1 MASTKYSPKPMT
13 AAARARANSA
23 AAAKAVA
30 PKKLTPVKGLKR
42 IKSKE
47 ELKGPIKIDTNPKPV
62 VVKPIPVKSR
72 GGIRGGGMSFGGGAG
87 LRGNVNK

>member
-1 MASTKYSPKPMT
+1 MT

-30 PKKLTPVKGLKR
+30 PKKLAPVKTLKR

-47 ELKGPIKIDTNPKPV
+47 ELKGPVKIDTNPKPV
-62 VVKPIPVKSR
+62 VVKPIPVKPR
-72 GGIRGGGMSFGGGAG
+72 GGMRGSGMGGGLFGTKN
-87 LRGNVNK
+87 R